1 MVNSVYIC
9 SLKSVEMKT
18 TSQIINL
25 VNKVVFT
32 SLLLVL
38 VLNSASAQN
47 DWKLNTEKDGIK
59 VYTGMV
65 PDSKVKAIKVECDL
79 SATPSQLVALVMDVT
94 TAPDWV
100 YHVKSAKLV
109 KQVSSAELYYY
120 SEVSLPWPA
129 ANRDFVAHLIA
140 SQDPATKVVTIDGPA
155 VPGFVPVK
163 KGIVRIDHSFGKWV
177 ITPTGPDQLHVEYSI
192 HVDPGGSLPAWL
204 VNIFA
209 TDAPLQIFRS
219 LKTQLQKP
227 IYKNTALAFV
237 AN

>member
-1 MVNSVYIC
+1 
-9 SLKSVEMKT
+9 MKT
-18 TSQIINL
+18 TNLIINL
-25 VNKVVFT
+25 VNKVLFI

-38 VLNSASAQN
+38 GLNSASAQN
-47 DWKLNTEKDGIK
+47 DWKLSTEKDGIK
-59 VYTGMV
+59 VYTSMV

-79 SATPSQLVALVMDVT
+79 NATPAQLVALVMDVT

-109 KQVSSAELYYY
+109 KQVSPAELYYY

-129 ANRDFVAHLIA
+129 ANRDFVAHLIV
-140 SQDPATKVVTIDGPA
+140 SQDPDTKVVTIDGPA
-155 VPGFVPVK
+155 VPGLVPVK
-163 KGIVRIDHSFGKWV
+163 KGIVRIDHSFGKWI
-177 ITPTGPDQLHVEYSI
+177 ITPAGPDQLHVEYSI
-192 HVDPGGSLPAWL
+192 HVDPGGSLPSWL

-227 IYKNTALAFV
+227 VYKNTALAFV

>member
-1 MVNSVYIC
+1 
-9 SLKSVEMKT
+9 MKT
-18 TSQIINL
+18 LHQIINL
-25 VNKVVFT
+25 VNKVLFI

-38 VLNSASAQN
+38 GINSASAQN
-47 DWKLNTEKDGIK
+47 NWKLSTEKDGIK
-59 VYTGMV
+59 VYTSAV
-65 PDSKVKAIKVECDL
+65 PNSKVKAIKVECDL
-79 SATPSQLVALVMDVT
+79 NATPAQLVALVMDVT

-109 KQVSSAELYYY
+109 KQVSPAELYYY

-129 ANRDFVAHLIA
+129 ANRDFVAHLIV
-140 SQDPATKVVTIDGPA
+140 SQDPDTKVVTIDGPA

-163 KGIVRIDHSFGKWV
+163 KGIVRIDHSFGKWI
-177 ITPTGPDQLHVEYSI
+177 ITPAGADQLHVEYSI
-192 HVDPGGSLPAWL
+192 HVDPGGSLPSWL

-227 IYKNTALAFV
+227 VYKNTALAFV